1 MKLRNNKQEQQPIIE
16 GDAEQKRNHEQEEV
30 EEKGEV

>member
-1 MKLRNNKQEQQPIIE
+1 MKLRNNKQEQPIVE